1 MEQTGKLDNS
11 QPQDNSQPEDNSK
24 PQDNSKP
31 VVVES
36 LETIMKDLEAKVNPK
51 TMAEGIARLQTNSAS
66 ILGPME
72 AGAKEFEQ
80 RTGRS
85 MTYGEMRAMWG

>member
-1 MEQTGKLDNS
+1 MDQTGKLDNS
-11 QPQDNSQPEDNSK
+11 QPHDNSK
-24 PQDNSKP
+24 PEDNSKP

-80 RTGRS
+80 RVGRS